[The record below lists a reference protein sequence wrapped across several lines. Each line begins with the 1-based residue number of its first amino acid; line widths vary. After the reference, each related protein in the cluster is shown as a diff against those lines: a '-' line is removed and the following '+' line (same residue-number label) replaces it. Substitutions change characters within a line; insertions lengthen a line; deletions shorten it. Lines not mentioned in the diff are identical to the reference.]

1 MQAQQPQLDP
11 PLPAMA
17 LGFYHEDRNG
27 LTIVGHAGDTNYF
40 HSDLHLLLDKHIG
53 LFISSNS
60 LGKEGA
66 AGPVREAFFHAFL
79 DRYFPASAP
88 RPPTAPTAKAHAA
101 MVQGLYWWSRRIDSN
116 FFRVLYLADQAK
128 VVAKPDGTI
137 TVSDLLDYSRAPK
150 VWREVAPFRWVAPS
164 GSTLVAVVR
173 NGKVANLATDDL
185 PPVMVL
191 QPVPPWAQSS
201 WNLPALGASL
211 AVLVLMVLLWPVQ
224 ALVRRRY
231 GQKFALVGARATLYR
246 LTRFTALAQIAGLVA
261 YAVLISLFISGKVA
275 ADDSLDPLL
284 IAAQVLCIVGA
295 LGALIMAAN
304 AVVVWSSPG
313 RSWWARLSST
323 LILLAGVYYA
333 WFVVVWRLARF
344 GLSY

>member
-1 MQAQQPQLDP
+1 
-11 PLPAMA
+11 
-17 LGFYHEDRNG
+17 
-27 LTIVGHAGDTNYF
+27 
-40 HSDLHLLLDKHIG
+40 
-53 LFISSNS
+53 
-60 LGKEGA
+60 
-66 AGPVREAFFHAFL
+66 
-79 DRYFPASAP
+79 
-88 RPPTAPTAKAHAA
+88 
-101 MVQGLYWWSRRIDSN
+101 
-116 FFRVLYLADQAK
+116 
-128 VVAKPDGTI
+128 
-137 TVSDLLDYSRAPK
+137 
-150 VWREVAPFRWVAPS
+150 
-164 GSTLVAVVR
+164 
-173 NGKVANLATDDL
+173 
-185 PPVMVL
+185 MVL